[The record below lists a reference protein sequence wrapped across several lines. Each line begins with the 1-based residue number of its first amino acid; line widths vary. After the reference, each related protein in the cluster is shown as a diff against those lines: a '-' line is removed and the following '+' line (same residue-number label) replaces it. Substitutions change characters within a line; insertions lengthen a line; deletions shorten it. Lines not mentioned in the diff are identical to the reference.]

1 MNGNLSIRV
10 TSFALATAVTLSVV
24 ASLDVLARE
33 RHTAGQQMTQT
44 DSHPSPTTAKSA
56 PSAECG

>member
-1 MNGNLSIRV
+1 MNDNLSIRV
-10 TSFALATAVTLSVV
+10 TSFALAAAVTFSVV

-33 RHTAGQQMTQT
+33 RHTAGQPMSQT
-44 DSHPSPTTAKSA
+44 DSTPSPTTAKSA